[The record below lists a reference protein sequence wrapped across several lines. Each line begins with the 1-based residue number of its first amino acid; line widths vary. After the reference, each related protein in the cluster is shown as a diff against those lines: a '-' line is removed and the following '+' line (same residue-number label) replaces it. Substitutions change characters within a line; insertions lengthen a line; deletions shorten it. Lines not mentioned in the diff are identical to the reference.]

1 MIKKSFICFVL
12 FFIVHASFIKIF
24 PNVGMAT
31 NQRQDNILKA
41 QQAFYADKLDYA
53 IVGTSLANR
62 IIRDSI
68 PQIQSLAFVGCSV
81 EDGLQILKNRRNP
94 SKLVFVEINL
104 LLRGKR
110 KELVDGTIEG
120 MMPIIREFIPS
131 LREQYEP
138 ICILASTIIGASRM
152 NTQAGMAVID
162 CNLLNSEVE
171 SALNNDTPIEE
182 NILKNRMDEILVMIK
197 ELEAKGTKFVFF
209 EMPVNYRL
217 THLKKYNQIRE
228 AVGVTFPKN
237 KYDYLLSDTSKY
249 LTTDGQ
255 HLDFE
260 GQQRY
265 SHFFKLETAK
275 YLAQ

>member
-1 MIKKSFICFVL
+1 MIKKTITCFVIL
-12 FFIVHASFIKIF
+12 FILHAIFVKLF

-41 QQAFYADKLDYA
+41 QQAFYTENLDFA

-68 PQIQSLAFVGCSV
+68 PEIQSLAFVGCSV
-81 EDGLQILKNRRNP
+81 EDGLQILRNRHKAP
-94 SKLVFVEINL
+94 KYVFVEINL
-104 LLRGKR
+104 LLRGVR
-110 KELVDGTIEG
+110 KDLVDGATKG
-120 MMPIIREFIPS
+120 IIPVIKGWIPS

-138 ICILASTIIGASRM
+138 ICILASTIIGISKI

-162 CNLLNSEVE
+162 NNLLNSLVE
-171 SALNNDTPIEE
+171 KALKEDKPIER
-182 NILKNRMDEILVMIK
+182 NIIESRMSDIK
-197 ELEAKGTKFVFF
+197 SLINELERKGTKFIFF

-217 THLKKYNQIRE
+217 TNLKMYEQIRE
-228 AVGVTFPKN
+228 AVRKDFPEG
-237 KYDYLLSDTSKY
+237 KYDYLPSDTSKY

-260 GQQRY
+260 GQQNY
-265 SHFFKLETAK
+265 THFFKKAVAK
-275 YLAQ
+275 YVH

>member
-1 MIKKSFICFVL
+1 MFVRW
-12 FFIVHASFIKIF
+12 F

-41 QQAFYADKLDYA
+41 QQAFYAENLNMA

-81 EDGLQILKNRRNP
+81 EDGLRILLNRRTP
-94 SKLVFVEINL
+94 PQYVFVEINL
-104 LLRGKR
+104 LLRGAR
-110 KELVDGTIEG
+110 KELINGTTEG
-120 MMPIIREFIPS
+120 IVPRIKEWIPS

-138 ICILASTIIGASRM
+138 ICILAYSIIGTSKL

-162 CNLLNSEVE
+162 QNLLNSEVE
-171 SALNNDTPIEE
+171 NALKEDNPIEHTIIE
-182 NILKNRMDEILVMIK
+182 SRMIEIKALINR
-197 ELEAKGTKFVFF
+197 LEEKGTKFIFF
-209 EMPVNYRL
+209 EMPVNYKL
-217 THLKKYNQIRE
+217 THLKMYDQIRE
-228 AVGVTFPKN
+228 AVRNDFPED
-237 KYDYLLSDTSKY
+237 KYDYLPSDTSKY
-249 LTTDGQ
+249 MTTDGQ

-265 SHFFKLETAK
+265 THFFKRATAK
-275 YLAQ
+275 YMNL